1 MRPRIIGAAA
11 KGRGKSARGDV
22 IERGAVSLKRGIW
35 AETARGEVLRDAAT
49 WRLLARHGLEAAVAV
64 RPHHV
69 DEVARWAD
77 AARAA
82 GVRTSVWPMI
92 EDHEGR
98 WLSVKNVGPF
108 ASFVREVRRAAPGT
122 ELVLDLEPP
131 FPLVRGALDG
141 SKRAMMGLLALAR
154 DTEARRAGQLAIAR
168 LCDEAIAAGSAIM
181 IAVVP
186 FVLFDGPGSD
196 GAWARLCG
204 APRDL
209 PAARLNV
216 MLYTSL
222 IEGYSRGALRREDA
236 RALLAE
242 GCRAS
247 VAAFGERACVSLG
260 AAGPGALGD
269 EPVYADPAAL
279 AEDVAI
285 AVGEGV
291 SDLWLFDLG
300 GVLARGAPEPWIE
313 ALTGVGA
320 RSVVAPST
328 PRSRAA
334 SAAMWAMGR
343 LLGAGAE
350 MRAIAE
356 YGTFDAGL

>member
-1 MRPRIIGAAA
+1 M
-11 KGRGKSARGDV
+11 
-22 IERGAVSLKRGIW
+22 KRGIW
-35 AETARGEVLRDAAT
+35 AETAPDVVLRDAAT
-49 WRLLARHGLEAAVAV
+49 WRLLARYGLEAAVAV

-69 DEVARWAD
+69 DEVSRWAHE
-77 AARAA
+77 ARAA

-92 EDHEGR
+92 EDREGR

-141 SKRAMMGLLALAR
+141 HKGAAMRLLALAR
-154 DTEARRAGQLAIAR
+154 DTEARRAGQLGIAR
-168 LCDEAIAAGSAIM
+168 ICDEAIAAGSSIM
-181 IAVVP
+181 IGVVP

-204 APRDL
+204 APREL
-209 PAARLNV
+209 PASRLNV

-222 IEGYSRGALRREDA
+222 IEGYSKGALRREDA

-247 VAAFGERACVSLG
+247 VVAFGERACVSLG

-269 EPVYADPAAL
+269 EPVYPDPEAL
-279 AEDVAI
+279 GEDVAI
-285 AVGEGV
+285 AMGEGV
-291 SDLWLFDLG
+291 QDLWLFDLG
-300 GVLARGAPEPWIE
+300 GVLARGAPEPWFD
-313 ALTGVGA
+313 AFTRAPSRSLGA
-320 RSVVAPST
+320 AST

-334 SAAMWAMGR
+334 VLAMWALGR
-343 LLGAGAE
+343 ALGVGAG

-356 YGTFDAGL
+356 LGTFGAGL